1 MQLKNIFFILGLL
14 TICLALFLLFPSIVS
29 FIYNEDKTLSLF
41 IKCFFATL
49 SGGIVLA
56 LVSKPQNGE
65 KIQLTTRDGVAIVGL
80 CWIFA
85 SFICALPYY
94 YITEISFAKSLFES
108 ASGLSTTGGSI
119 FPDVEILPKGILFW
133 RSFTQWIG
141 GMGII
146 VFSLALL
153 PIIGAGGMQLY
164 KAETPGVNK
173 DKVAPKMIDTA
184 RSLWTIYLVL
194 TLTLIGILYLQGLSF
209 FDALTH
215 SLSTL
220 STGGFSTKNES
231 VAAFGPVTQWTMV
244 FFMYLGSVNFTLHF
258 LFLHD
263 GIKAYFR
270 NEEWLCYTLY
280 LFVGIFLIAVCLYFT
295 DTHAQYFLHHEK
307 SIYTME
313 RALRDAAFQLVSLMT
328 SSGFVTADYMQWP
341 LFTHLIILVSIIC
354 GGCAASTSGGM
365 KFMRV
370 MIIFKLI
377 KNELNRLSHPRS
389 IERVKINGNSLDDAA
404 IKSVLT
410 FFALY
415 IISIALGTFF
425 LTTPFL
431 DLETSFSATIS
442 CISNIGPALGM
453 LGPTNNFSIFNDFDL
468 TVLSFLMI
476 YGRLEIFTILL
487 LFMPKF
493 WRY

>member
-1 MQLKNIFFILGLL
+1 MQLRNIFFILGLL

-29 FIYNEDKTLSLF
+29 FFYEEHTTLTLF
-41 IKCFFATL
+41 LKCFAGTFC
-49 SGGIVLA
+49 GGIVLA
-56 LVSKPQNGE
+56 LASKPPKGE

-85 SFICALPYY
+85 AFICAVPYY
-94 YITEISFAKSLFES
+94 CITDLSFVKSFFES
-108 ASGLSTTGGSI
+108 ASGLSTTGGTI

-133 RSFTQWIG
+133 RSLTQWIG

-153 PIIGAGGMQLY
+153 PILGAGGMQLY

-184 RSLWTIYLVL
+184 RSLWTIYILL
-194 TLTLIGILYLQGLSF
+194 TLTLAVILYLQGLSF
-209 FDALTH
+209 FEALVH

-220 STGGFSTKNES
+220 STGGFSTRNVS
-231 VAAFGPVTQWTMV
+231 IAAFGPLTQWTMV
-244 FFMYLGSVNFTLHF
+244 FFMYLGSINFTLHF

-263 GIKAYFR
+263 GIKAYFK
-270 NEEWLCYTLY
+270 NEEWCCYTLY
-280 LFVGIFLIAVCLYFT
+280 LLTGIFLIAGCLYFS
-295 DTHAQYFLHHEK
+295 DTHAQYLMHEEL

-313 RALRDAAFQLVSLMT
+313 RAFRDAAFQLVSLMS
-328 SSGFVTADYMQWP
+328 SSGFVTADYMEWP
-341 LFTHLIILVSIIC
+341 LFTRLIILLSIIC

-370 MIIFKLI
+370 MIIFKLV
-377 KNELNRLSHPRS
+377 KNELNRLSHPRA
-389 IERVKINGNSLDDAA
+389 IERIKINGNPLDDTAL
-404 IKSVLT
+404 KSVLI
-410 FFALY
+410 FFAIY
-415 IISIALGTFF
+415 ILSIALGTLV
-425 LTTPFL
+425 LTTPSL

-453 LGPTNNFSIFNDFDL
+453 LGPTHNFSFFNDADL
-468 TVLSFLMI
+468 VILSFLML

-493 WRY
+493 WR